1 MEILTNNP
9 AFQHIY
15 EKIFVLLDHKTLLQ
29 CRLVNQSWNTI
40 LHNPIFWV
48 QKCGSLNARKKNCN
62 AIDTKNLHKAWM
74 NLIALQK
81 NKNDLTENSN
91 KNDVTLCL
99 IKVHKYL
106 TVDSFSLYPFLPP
119 LHVAALT
126 GDLNLVKFILEN
138 SDDVMKFSPPE
149 DNEPEIIQKPKVEV
163 IDVEILIPKA
173 EEFYGWTPMNLA
185 ASNGQK
191 EIVKFL
197 ASTAVENS
205 IIPNH
210 FGKTPIHMASING
223 NRTRQIVFCL
233 CLFNY
238 FEDF

>member
-48 QKCGSLNARKKNCN
+48 QKCGSLNERKKNCN
-62 AIDTKNLHKAWM
+62 VIDTRNLHNSWM

-149 DNEPEIIQKPKVEV
+149 DNEPEIIQKPKGEV

-197 ASTAVENS
+197 ASTVVEDS

-223 NRTRQIVFCL
+223 NKTLQIIFL
-233 CLFNY
+233 PF
-238 FEDF
+238 FW